1 VNYFSSKSR
10 SAPAWLGSTRQLLPA
25 TVACA
30 LLGSL
35 VTAPA
40 QTKLSSSQ
48 VRSEVSRLSANDQR
62 QDLRLYSLEKDVDYL
77 QRKGAYSPRG
87 PSSISAKAP
96 VETLPTATT
105 YTVRPGDT
113 VWRIAMNHRV
123 SPGEII
129 QLNGLKSD
137 TVTTGQT
144 LKIPAKGAIQPPPS
158 VAVSTSTKSNSPS
171 TPKSSPGGSHT
182 IQSGET
188 FSQIAQKYGL
198 SQTAL
203 KQANPKVN
211 PNVIIVGAKLNLP
224 SGTTAKTTAP
234 ISTPTP
240 SNATPPVATTS
251 DTQRHTVRSG
261 DTLSSIASTYRVSTA
276 SIQRSNTLANPDRLK
291 IGQIITI
298 PSGTPQAQPA
308 LSTAATPAATPAANT
323 TPAYPTTPLTNTPS
337 PALNPKISP
346 GPAPQANPRGV
357 LSYRVHSTDTLES
370 IASTFG
376 TTPDKIRELNRKPAN
391 SKVTTDEE
399 ILVPAMAA
407 VSL

>member
-1 VNYFSSKSR
+1 MNYFSSKSR
-10 SAPAWLGSTRQLLPA
+10 SAPAWLGSTRHLLPA

-96 VETLPTATT
+96 VETLPSATT

-198 SQTAL
+198 SQTSL

-211 PNVIIVGAKLNLP
+211 PNVIVVGAKLNLP
-224 SGTTAKTTAP
+224 SGTTAKTTP
-234 ISTPTP
+234 PVSTPTP

-276 SIQRSNTLANPDRLK
+276 SIQRSNTLVNPDRLK
-291 IGQIITI
+291 IGQVITI
-298 PSGTPQAQPA
+298 PSGTPQSQPA
-308 LSTAATPAATPAANT
+308 VSTAATPATNT
-323 TPAYPTTPLTNTPS
+323 TPSYPTTPLTNTPS
-337 PALNPKISP
+337 PTLNPKISP
-346 GPAPQANPRGV
+346 GPAPQTNPRGV

-407 VSL
+407 VSH

>member
-1 VNYFSSKSR
+1 MNYFSSKSR
-10 SAPAWLGSTRQLLPA
+10 SAPAWLGSARSQTPLIPSLVV
-25 TVACA
+25 TCA
-30 LLGSL
+30 LLSSPL
-35 VTAPA
+35 TAPA

-105 YTVRPGDT
+105 YIVRPGDT

-158 VAVSTSTKSNSPS
+158 VAVSTSTKSNSS
-171 TPKSSPGGSHT
+171 ATPKSSPGGSHT

-198 SQTAL
+198 SQNAL

-211 PNVIIVGAKLNLP
+211 PNVIVVGAKLNLP

-234 ISTPTP
+234 VSTPTP

-276 SIQRSNTLANPDRLK
+276 SIQRSNTLVNPDRLK
-291 IGQIITI
+291 IGQVITI

-308 LSTAATPAATPAANT
+308 VSTTATPATNT
-323 TPAYPTTPLTNTPS
+323 TPTYPTTPLTNTPS

-391 SKVTTDEE
+391 SKVAPDEE
-399 ILVPAMAA
+399 ILVPAMGA

>member
-1 VNYFSSKSR
+1 MNYFSSKSR
-10 SAPAWLGSTRQLLPA
+10 SASVWLSSSGSRPTLVPSLVV
-25 TVACA
+25 TCA
-30 LLGSL
+30 LLSSPL
-35 VTAPA
+35 TALA

-48 VRSEVSRLSANDQR
+48 IRSEVSRLSANDQR

-96 VETLPTATT
+96 VETLPSATT

-144 LKIPAKGAIQPPPS
+144 LKIPAKGAIQPPPT
-158 VAVSTSTKSNSPS
+158 VAVSTPSKSNSSTTTKPS
-171 TPKSSPGGSHT
+171 IGGTHT

-198 SQTAL
+198 SQNAL

-211 PNVIIVGAKLNLP
+211 PNVIVVGAKLNLP
-224 SGTTAKTTAP
+224 SGATAKTTAP
-234 ISTPTP
+234 ASTPTP
-240 SNATPPVATTS
+240 SKSTPTVATTS
-251 DTQRHTVRSG
+251 DTQPHTVRPG

-298 PSGTPQAQPA
+298 PSGTPQSQPA
-308 LSTAATPAATPAANT
+308 VSPAATTAANT
-323 TPAYPTTPLTNTPS
+323 TPSYPTTPLTNTPS

-346 GPAPQANPRGV
+346 GPAPQVNPRGV

-391 SKVTTDEE
+391 SKVAPDEE
-399 ILVPAMAA
+399 ILVPAMGA

>member
-1 VNYFSSKSR
+1 
-10 SAPAWLGSTRQLLPA
+10 
-25 TVACA
+25 
-30 LLGSL
+30 
-35 VTAPA
+35 
-40 QTKLSSSQ
+40 
-48 VRSEVSRLSANDQR
+48 
-62 QDLRLYSLEKDVDYL
+62 
-77 QRKGAYSPRG
+77 
-87 PSSISAKAP
+87 
-96 VETLPTATT
+96 
-105 YTVRPGDT
+105 
-113 VWRIAMNHRV
+113 MNHRV

-211 PNVIIVGAKLNLP
+211 PNVIVVGAKLNLP
-224 SGTTAKTTAP
+224 SGTTAKTTP
-234 ISTPTP
+234 PVSTPTP

-276 SIQRSNTLANPDRLK
+276 SIQRSNTLVNPDRLK
-291 IGQIITI
+291 IGQVITI
-298 PSGTPQAQPA
+298 PSGTPQSQPA
-308 LSTAATPAATPAANT
+308 VSTAATPATNT
-323 TPAYPTTPLTNTPS
+323 TPTYPTTPLTNTPS
-337 PALNPKISP
+337 PALNSKISP
-346 GPAPQANPRGV
+346 GPAPQTNPRGV